1 MLYPPYPL
9 FPLSAF
15 MFVFKKHFIFECL
28 YILRWEIKTIFTV
41 QTAPIVG
48 IHPKP
53 KRCQVLVQ
61 STLPPNVSK
70 MMTLPNPSK
79 TATLPNESSI
89 ATLPNGSNLLELE
102 RDWRKMKNQLG
113 RWQSSARVIS
123 EELWRLKWCR
133 RVTRSSWD
141 REIQTE
147 TGNND
152 QFYNSTFLNLFNLI
166 NSSSAICLPAET
178 LLIAEWELISTF
190 YSNF

>member
-1 MLYPPYPL
+1 MLYPPSPS
-9 FPLSAF
+9 PSLSAS
-15 MFVFKKHFIFECL
+15 MFAFKKHFISECL
-28 YILRWEIKTIFTV
+28 YIFRGKIKTIFTV
-41 QTAPIVG
+41 QTAPIAG
-48 IHPKP
+48 IHPRR
-53 KRCQVLVQ
+53 KRCQVLAQ
-61 STLPPNVSK
+61 STLPTVSK

-79 TATLPNESSI
+79 LMTLPNESSI
-89 ATLPNGSNLLELE
+89 ATLPNGSNRLELE
-102 RDWRKMKNQLG
+102 RDWRKMKNLLG

-152 QFYNSTFLNLFNLI
+152 QFFHSTFLNLFNLM
-166 NSSSAICLPAET
+166 NTRSAICLPAET
-178 LLIAEWELISTF
+178 LLIAELELISTF

>member
-1 MLYPPYPL
+1 M
-9 FPLSAF
+9 
-15 MFVFKKHFIFECL
+15 IECL
-28 YILRWEIKTIFTV
+28 DIFRGEIKTIFTV
-41 QTAPIVG
+41 QTAPIAG
-48 IHPKP
+48 IHPRP
-53 KRCQVLVQ
+53 KRRQVLVQ
-61 STLPPNVSK
+61 STLPNLSK

-102 RDWRKMKNQLG
+102 RDWKKMKNLLG
-113 RWQSSARVIS
+113 RWQSSAREIS

-152 QFYNSTFLNLFNLI
+152 QFYHLTFLYLFNLI
-166 NSSSAICLPAET
+166 
-178 LLIAEWELISTF
+178 
-190 YSNF
+190 SNIFL